1 MNQVVIWND
10 MRLFYGK
17 NPRAVTEHSH
27 PIVQFVLALE
37 ESFLSKNSSGHWIK
51 KKGLVIA
58 PNHFH
63 ECDANNIPILSID
76 IDPESNL
83 GEWILINQLKN
94 QKIVD
99 YPFDTLAQVNIEELA
114 LNINNEDWAA
124 LRAKIEKTFFFQKT
138 FEASQR
144 DERIEKILN
153 YISQQIH
160 QDITTE
166 KLVDVA
172 CLSESRLLHL
182 FKEKMGLPIR
192 NYILW
197 YRLKIVMEEV
207 LKGNSLTEASHLAGF
222 ADQAHMTRTFTKM
235 TGIPPSILSKNSKF
249 IQVSFPR

>member
-10 MRLFYGK
+10 LRLFYGK
-17 NPRAVTEHSH
+17 NPRAITEHSH
-27 PIVQFVLALE
+27 PIVQFVLATE
-37 ESFLSKNSSGHWIK
+37 ESFLSKDEDGNWIK
-51 KKGLVIA
+51 KKGLLIA

-83 GEWILINQLKN
+83 GEWILINQLKD
-94 QKIVD
+94 QKIID
-99 YPFDTLAQVNIEELA
+99 YPSDKFARIEAEA
-114 LNINNEDWAA
+114 LSLCINNEDWKG
-124 LRAKIEKTFFFQKT
+124 LRALIEKTFFFQKT

-144 DERIEKILN
+144 DERIEKILQ
-153 YISQQIH
+153 YISQQTH

-207 LKGNSLTEASHLAGF
+207 LKGSSLTVASHLAGF